1 MTRTFP
7 AWRRLCSP
15 SWSPGRRAGAAAGP
29 SDATRPAAA
38 RPNADRPRRRPARA
52 HLAVAR
58 DVVVLSG
65 MTRTFDVI
73 PPEMNEQ
80 IKKNAV
86 TRPDLAKDLDQ
97 VIESLKPEMELQKQQ
112 MVNAAARV
120 YASRV
125 SEADLKEI
133 AAFFKSPV
141 GQEIRRDAAAD
152 PRHHGSGN
160 PDLDEAARRIR
171 HGSRPRGDEQAR
183 SSNVKADPSISG
195 PRVGNRAGAPGASRR
210 GQRRFAV
217 IVRLE
222 RSLRRFQARGIR
234 LEKLT

>member
-1 MTRTFP
+1 MTRTLSCLAASLAMMVAGGAAFAQQP
-7 AWRRLCSP
+7 ARPAQPAPAQPAPAQPQAPPSSP
-15 SWSPGRRAGAAAGP
+15 S
-29 SDATRPAAA
+29 
-38 RPNADRPRRRPARA
+38 

-73 PPEMNEQ
+73 PPEMGEQ

-120 YASRV
+120 YASRI
-125 SEADLKEI
+125 SEAELKEI

-141 GQEIRRDAAAD
+141 GKKYVETQPQILDSMVVEIQNWTKQLAEYVMVRVRAEM
-152 PRHHGSGN
+152 GK
-160 PDLDEAARRIR
+160 
-171 HGSRPRGDEQAR
+171 RGHQM
-183 SSNVKADPSISG
+183 
-195 PRVGNRAGAPGASRR
+195 
-210 GQRRFAV
+210 
-217 IVRLE
+217 
-222 RSLRRFQARGIR
+222 
-234 LEKLT
+234 